1 MPTSSRYTLFLLVAL
16 TVSTFNFQHPS
27 SGQHVM
33 SGLAMADEAATDV
46 QTDEEESS
54 YYEKAREAI
63 QEAREEIREN
73 VKDAI
78 EEVMADEEEAEE
90 DIAAVVA
97 EEEEEIDEEPEP
109 EPEPEPET
117 TEVAETP
124 DEEEATTTSP
134 VQKAISD
141 ITSNIQTCF
150 TSTKATF
157 MDLKER
163 VVSDKDVQQ
172 KVKKA
177 AAFSL
182 GAWGAVAGGNWIY
195 QRAQSDD
202 EVAPAKGKGRR

>member
-1 MPTSSRYTLFLLVAL
+1 M
-16 TVSTFNFQHPS
+16 TVSTFNYQHPS
-27 SGQHVM
+27 SGQNVI
-33 SGLAMADEAATDV
+33 SGLAMADEAVTDV
-46 QTDEEESS
+46 QTEEEETKHS
-54 YYEKAREAI
+54 YYEEVREAI

-73 VKDAI
+73 IQDAI
-78 EEVMADEEEAEE
+78 EEVMADEE
-90 DIAAVVA
+90 DIAAVVTD
-97 EEEEEIDEEPEP
+97 EEEEIDEEPEP
-109 EPEPEPET
+109 ETEPEPEPEAPLET

-134 VQKAISD
+134 VQTAISE
-141 ITSNIQTCF
+141 IASNIQTCF
-150 TSTKATF
+150 TNTKATF
-157 MDLKER
+157 MDMKER

-195 QRAQSDD
+195 QRAQGDD